1 MQIFYENLQRG
12 QGVGASLRIAQ
23 KEFIE
28 RGAHPY
34 FWSPFALIGR

>member
-1 MQIFYENLQRG
+1 MKDFYAELQRG
-12 QGVGASLRIAQ
+12 ASVSASLRTAQ
-23 KEFIE
+23 NNFIK